1 MMITISLLL
10 LLLLLASVT
19 SGATLLPGSTLGRP
33 GDASFDYVVVGGG
46 TAGLVVGSRL
56 AEGGKSVAVVE
67 AGGFYQVDNGLYSQV
82 PSYAIVGAGSSPGAI
97 VPAVDWGFVTTPQAG
112 MDQRRMH
119 YARGRTLG
127 GSSARNY
134 FTYNR
139 PTRGALNRWASEVD
153 DDSYSF
159 DNFLP
164 FFKKSINY
172 TAPDNEKRPAN
183 ASVPAPTRGS
193 FTPGAGPLHVSFPTW
208 ANSFSSYAKLG
219 WRKLGFAETT
229 DFVSGTLSGVQYCQN
244 TINPQGQVRDSS
256 FTSFLARAAASG
268 APIKVFNNTLA
279 QRVLFKGKTATGVL
293 VNSSGLEYVLSARH
307 EVVVSCGAF
316 QSPQLLMLSGIGP
329 SDTLSKLGIPIVSH
343 LPGVGR
349 NLQDHVVFGTT
360 YQVNTLTHSAVSK
373 PANLLRSEA
382 EWKKDG
388 GGMLGNPGG
397 ELITW
402 EKLRGHDGH
411 GSKKLSAATRAVLD
425 SVPEDFP
432 TIEYLILDAYSG
444 NNRNYLTGAPHTD
457 FMYASPVAAIHVP
470 QSRGRVSI
478 VSSSASDAPLIDPN
492 WLTHEVDK
500 ELAVYS
506 FRRLRELMDTD
517 VMRAT
522 WKEEVVPGR
531 NLTTDGQILDVIR
544 DNAIQE
550 FHASCTCKMG
560 RRGDRDAVVDGRG
573 RVFGTKGLRVVDAS
587 ALPFLP
593 AGHPQGLI
601 YALAEKLS
609 ADMLRSCA

>member
-1 MMITISLLL
+1 MRSIS
-10 LLLLLASVT
+10 LLLLASVA
-19 SGATLLPGSTLGRP
+19 SGVTLLPDSALGRP

-56 AEGGKSVAVVE
+56 AEAGKTVAVVE

-112 MDQRRMH
+112 MNNRSMH

-139 PTRGALNRWASEVD
+139 PTRGALDRWAAEVG

-159 DNFLP
+159 DQFLP

-172 TAPDNEKRPAN
+172 TEPNNGRRPAN
-183 ASVPAPTRGS
+183 ASVPAPRRGS
-193 FTPGAGPLHVSFPTW
+193 FTPGAGPLRVSFPNW

-244 TINPQGQVRDSS
+244 TINPDGQVRDSS
-256 FTSFLARAAASG
+256 FSSFLARAVAAG
-268 APIKVFNNTLA
+268 APIKLYNNTLA
-279 QRVLFKGKTATGVL
+279 QRILFDGTVATGVL
-293 VNSSGLEYVLSARH
+293 VNSSGLEYVLSARN
-307 EVVVSCGAF
+307 EVIVSCGAF

-329 SDTLSKLGIPIVSH
+329 SDTLSKLDIPVVSH

-360 YQVNTLTHSAVSK
+360 YQVDTLTHSVVSK
-373 PANLLRSEA
+373 PANLLKSEA
-382 EWKKDG
+382 EWNETG
-388 GGMLGNPGG
+388 GGILGNPGG

-402 EKLRGHDGH
+402 EKLTGRDDK
-411 GSKKLSAATRAVLD
+411 SRLSAATRAVLA

-444 NNRNYLTGAPHTD
+444 NNQNYITGAPHTD
-457 FMYASPVAAIHVP
+457 YMYASPVAAIHVP

-478 VSSSASDAPLIDPN
+478 VSASASDAPLIDPN
-492 WLTHEVDK
+492 WLTSAVDQ
-500 ELAVYS
+500 ELAVYA

-517 VMRAT
+517 VMRAV
-522 WKEEVVPGR
+522 WREEIVPGR
-531 NLTTDGQILDVIR
+531 NVTSDEQILDVIR
-544 DNAIQE
+544 RNAIQE

-560 RRGDRDAVVDGRG
+560 REEDEDAVVDGRG
-573 RVFGTKGLRVVDAS
+573 RVFGTERLRVVDSS

-609 ADMLRSCA
+609 ADMLRSCS